1 MTTVVT
7 PWADDID
14 FAAQVCHAPLRLYV
28 MGERGANRAP
38 ATSDEIAEM
47 GRIAARAGALGF
59 STSRTI
65 NHRTSR
71 GEPISSLGAPRAE
84 LVGIAEAIGS
94 TGTGVVSDLADLD
107 DEMRTFFA
115 MMRASGRPLSLSL
128 SQNSKDNTSAARWP
142 PSSEPMRKA

>member
-7 PWADDID
+7 PCADDID

-47 GRIAARAGALGF
+47 GRVAARAVRAGALGF

-71 GEPISSLGAPRAE
+71 GEAISSLGAARAE

-94 TGTGVVSDLADLD
+94 TGTGVLQVVSDLADLD
-107 DEMRTFFA
+107 DEMSTFFA
-115 MMRASGRPLSLSL
+115 MMRASGHPLSLS
-128 SQNSKDNTSAARWP
+128 
-142 PSSEPMRKA
+142 